1 MYDITQFVPDLKKYL
16 GKGPADC
23 SWPDETPITAI
34 TFTKP
39 TSFDGEAMQ
48 VSIPVYK
55 GDTLEDLKTRI
66 YIFLMLGDE
75 RVTEKNTALLMAA
88 EKEKA
93 EKEEAEK
100 KKKIEAQMESAM
112 LVAAKKAAK
121 RGDLAA
127 VSQIAGGAIDQ
138 ASNHSGS
145 AQPS

>member
-1 MYDITQFVPDLKKYL
+1 MTEFKKY
-16 GKGPADC
+16 D
-23 SWPDETPITAI
+23 
-34 TFTKP
+34 
-39 TSFDGEAMQ
+39 
-48 VSIPVYK
+48 
-55 GDTLEDLKTRI
+55 LEDLKTRI
-66 YIFLMLGDE
+66 YVFLMLGDD

-121 RGDLAA
+121 RGDLTA